1 MMEKIK
7 CTIVQDILPLY
18 VDDVV
23 CEDTKELVD
32 EHISTCENCARLV
45 NNMKKD
51 INMSTFAMN
60 ESEDIKVVKKIKKS
74 IKSRI
79 VKAIFATIAIIF
91 GLYIVFHLVFSLSV
105 EFGIISKPHYVKCEI
120 ADEVEWNY
128 EEKENPGSG
137 YTIHNYDGLKS
148 DNPDDYREI
157 DFEVKVT
164 SYSLIDD
171 QRVETVLSEVK
182 YFEENLLYSF
192 SLSSHI
198 YLPVDTGS
206 SETFGVKLYVYVGDM
221 TDEDIDKFIDGV
233 TIDVISGGHVRKVN
247 FSECDVV
254 VY

>member
-1 MMEKIK
+1 MKKTK
-7 CTIVQDILPLY
+7 CMIIQDILPLY

-32 EHISTCENCARLV
+32 EHISSCENCARLV

-51 INMSTFAMN
+51 INMSSFVMN

-74 IKSRI
+74 IKSKI
-79 VKAIFATIAIIF
+79 IKAIFATIAIIF
-91 GLYIVFHLVFSLSV
+91 GLYIVFLLVFSLSL
-105 EFGIISKPHYVKCEI
+105 EFGIVSKPHYVKCEI
-120 ADEVEWNY
+120 ADEVDWDY
-128 EEKENPGSG
+128 EEEGNHGSG

-157 DFEVKVT
+157 EFNVKVS
-164 SYSLIDD
+164 SYSLNDN
-171 QRVETVLSEVK
+171 QQVETVLSEVK

-198 YLPVDTGS
+198 YLSVDTGS
-206 SETFGVKLYVYVGDM
+206 SEIFGVKLYVYVGDM
-221 TDEDIDKFIDGV
+221 TYEEIDKFIDGV
-233 TIDVISGGHVRKVN
+233 TIDVISGGDVRKVN
-247 FSECDVV
+247 FSECDVI

>member
-1 MMEKIK
+1 MEKIK

-32 EHISTCENCARLV
+32 EHISTCENCALLV

-51 INMSTFAMN
+51 INMSSFAMD
-60 ESEDIKVVKKIKKS
+60 ESENIKVVKKIKKS

-91 GLYIVFHLVFSLSV
+91 GLYIVFLLVFSLSV

-128 EEKENPGSG
+128 EEYENPGSG

-148 DNPDDYREI
+148 DNPEDYREI

-164 SYSLIDD
+164 SYSLFDD
-171 QRVETVLSEVK
+171 QQVETVLSEVK

-198 YLPVDTGS
+198 YLLVDTGS

-221 TDEDIDKFIDGV
+221 TAEDIDKFIDGV

-254 VY
+254 VH

>member
-1 MMEKIK
+1 MEKIK
-7 CTIVQDILPLY
+7 CTTIQDILPLY

-32 EHISTCENCARLV
+32 EHICTCENCARLV

-51 INMSTFAMN
+51 INMSSFAMD
-60 ESEDIKVVKKIKKS
+60 ESEDIEVVKKIKKS

-79 VKAIFATIAIIF
+79 IKAIFATIAIIF
-91 GLYIVFHLVFSLSV
+91 GLYIVFLLVFSLSL
-105 EFGIISKPHYVKCEI
+105 EFGIVSKPHYVKCDI

-128 EEKENPGSG
+128 EEKENHGYG

-148 DNPDDYREI
+148 DNPDDYMEM
-157 DFEVKVT
+157 DFYVKVS
-164 SYSLIDD
+164 SYSLNDNQQVD
-171 QRVETVLSEVK
+171 AVFSEVK

-192 SLSSHI
+192 SQSLDI
-198 YLPVDTGS
+198 GQFVDTGS
-206 SETFGVKLYVYVGDM
+206 SNILWVKLYVYVGDM

-233 TIDVISGGHVRKVN
+233 TIDVISGGDVRKVN
-247 FSECDVV
+247 FSQCDVV